1 MTHENHG
8 NLSGGG
14 GAPTLPRKPR
24 SPSYAM
30 PGSRVTV
37 TIGGSDLDFL
47 FRKAQRE
54 VLTWIKN
61 RTGKSLPKQAWNGDD
76 FELSGIGAQRAEAV
90 FLDDVGYW
98 TARLNEE
105 DENVPDR
112 FWSTETAV
120 AKNGDRISVGARV
133 ACVRRGENAPFDPSI
148 PGFVK
153 RITDKFGGI
162 VDGQVVGPEPWLV
175 DTAAKT
181 GHLLE
186 LICNPDRRRDVIV
199 IATHDQDDDPSTTLV
214 SAQSIFE
221 RTLGAAHVAI
231 VTATAAYALSDMVGR
246 ELSVFRQAVRT
257 YRPSFNLDDA
267 QPYEHPL
274 AIGSRISGWTGGV
287 EAFENFL
294 VSACLLE
301 TVKRPDRENFLRS
314 YIEVKQIARKQRLER
329 EAAREREIREAAREK
344 EKREAEET
352 GTPESE
358 RLNALLKENEK
369 LRSHVTELEE
379 RVKELK
385 ESWETADDVIRDIEK
400 DRDDAISLE
409 KETRF
414 ENQRLKSRIEYLE
427 SGGKTESMM
436 GDEIALPESF
446 DDLEK
451 WSENHL
457 SGSVRLLPRAVKAAK
472 KSRFEDVALAY
483 RALLI
488 LRDYYVPMRLKEGKT
503 VEEYKQALGREGLED
518 TKAFAGTRSGEFG
531 DAYFVQYGGRKREL
545 KRHLKGTNARDPRY
559 SFRLYF
565 FWDDENGEAVVG
577 WLPTHLPTRIS

>member
-1 MTHENHG
+1 MTYENHG
-8 NLSGGG
+8 NLSGG
-14 GAPTLPRKPR
+14 ATLPRKLR
-24 SPSYAM
+24 SPSHAM
-30 PGSRVTV
+30 PGSRVAV
-37 TIGGSDLDFL
+37 TIGGSDPDFL

-54 VLTWIKN
+54 VLTWIKS

-90 FLDDVGYW
+90 FLGDIGYW
-98 TARLNEE
+98 TARLHEE
-105 DENVPDR
+105 DGNVPDR

-120 AKNGDRISVGARV
+120 VKNEDRISVGARV
-133 ACVRRGENAPFDPSI
+133 SCVRRGEDTPFEPSI
-148 PGFVK
+148 PGFLK
-153 RITDKFGGI
+153 RITDKFGGTI
-162 VDGQVVGPEPWLV
+162 DNRSIDPEPWLV
-175 DTAAKT
+175 DTSAKT
-181 GHLLE
+181 GQLLE
-186 LICNPDRRRDVIV
+186 LICNPNRRHDVIV

-221 RTLGAAHVAI
+221 RTLGVAHVAI

-257 YRPSFNLDDA
+257 YRPGFDLDDV

-301 TVKRPDRENFLRS
+301 TVRRPDRENFLRP

-329 EAAREREIREAAREK
+329 EAAKEREIREAAKKK
-344 EKREAEET
+344 ETPEAGET
-352 GTPESE
+352 EAPESE

-369 LRSHVTELEE
+369 LRNRVVELEG
-379 RVKELK
+379 RVKEM
-385 ESWETADDVIRDIEK
+385 EDSWETADDVIRGIEK

-427 SGGKTESMM
+427 NGGKAGSMRR
-436 GDEIALPESF
+436 DEIALPENF
-446 DDLEK
+446 NDLEE

-472 KSRFEDVALAY
+472 KSRFEDINLAY

-565 FWDDENGEAVVG
+565 FWDDENGEVVVG

>member
-14 GAPTLPRKPR
+14 APTLPRKLR
-24 SPSYAM
+24 SPSHAL
-30 PGSRVTV
+30 PGSRVAV
-37 TIGGSDLDFL
+37 TIGSSDPDFL
-47 FRKAQRE
+47 FRKALRE
-54 VLTWIKN
+54 VLTWIKS

-90 FLDDVGYW
+90 FLGDIGYW
-98 TARLNEE
+98 TARLHEK
-105 DENVPDR
+105 DGNVADR

-120 AKNGDRISVGARV
+120 VKNEGRISVGARV
-133 ACVRRGENAPFDPSI
+133 TCVRRGEDAPFNPSI

-153 RITDKFGGI
+153 RITDKFGGMI
-162 VDGQVVGPEPWLV
+162 DDRPIDPEPWIV
-175 DTAAKT
+175 DTSAKI

-231 VTATAAYALSDMVGR
+231 VTATAAYALSDRVGR

-257 YRPSFNLDDA
+257 YRPGFDLDDA

-294 VSACLLE
+294 VSACLLD
-301 TVKRPDRENFLRS
+301 TVKRPDRENFLRP

-329 EAAREREIREAAREK
+329 EAAKEREVREAAKKK
-344 EKREAEET
+344 ETLEAGET
-352 GTPESE
+352 ETPESE
-358 RLNALLKENEK
+358 RLNALRKENEE
-369 LRSHVTELEE
+369 LRNRVMELEG
-379 RVKELK
+379 RVKEM
-385 ESWETADDVIRDIEK
+385 EDSWETADDVIRGIEK

-427 SGGKTESMM
+427 SGGKIESMRRN
-436 GDEIALPESF
+436 EIALPESF
-446 DDLEK
+446 DDLDK
-451 WSENHL
+451 WAENHL

-472 KSRFEDVALAY
+472 KSRFKDINLAY

-503 VEEYKQALGREGLED
+503 VEEYKQVLGREGLED

-545 KRHLKGTNARDPRY
+545 ERHLKGKNARDPRY

-565 FWDDENGEAVVG
+565 FWDDQNGEVVVG

>member
-1 MTHENHG
+1 MTYENHG
-8 NLSGGG
+8 NPSGG
-14 GAPTLPRKPR
+14 ATLPRKLR
-24 SPSYAM
+24 SPSHAM
-30 PGSRVTV
+30 PGSRVAV
-37 TIGGSDLDFL
+37 TIGGSDPDFL

-54 VLTWIKN
+54 VLTWIKS

-90 FLDDVGYW
+90 FLGDIGYW
-98 TARLNEE
+98 TARLHEE
-105 DENVPDR
+105 DGNVPDR

-120 AKNGDRISVGARV
+120 VKNEDRIGVGARV
-133 ACVRRGENAPFDPSI
+133 SCVRRGEDAPFEPSI
-148 PGFVK
+148 PGFLK
-153 RITDKFGGI
+153 RITDKFGGTI
-162 VDGQVVGPEPWLV
+162 DNRPIDPEPWLV
-175 DTAAKT
+175 DTSAKT

-186 LICNPDRRRDVIV
+186 LICNPNRRHDVIV

-221 RTLGAAHVAI
+221 RTLGVAHVAI

-257 YRPSFNLDDA
+257 YRPGFDLDDV

-301 TVKRPDRENFLRS
+301 TVRRPDRENFLRP

-329 EAAREREIREAAREK
+329 EAAREREIREAAKEK
-344 EKREAEET
+344 ETPEAGET
-352 GTPESE
+352 EAPESE

-369 LRSHVTELEE
+369 LRNRVVELEG
-379 RVKELK
+379 RVKEM
-385 ESWETADDVIRDIEK
+385 EDSWETADDVIRGIEK

-427 SGGKTESMM
+427 NGGKAGSMRR
-436 GDEIALPESF
+436 DEIALPENF
-446 DDLEK
+446 NDLEE

-472 KSRFEDVALAY
+472 KSRFEDINLAY

-565 FWDDENGEAVVG
+565 FWDDENGEVVVG